1 MLLFPKKIPKYKTGT
16 LLRYKYVFYPER
28 EQIMIVGTYVIMGQT
43 ATHEGLIVEN
53 EVRMYELM
61 YLGENGRKESQT
73 ERWIDML
80 IRQDKMEIA
89 SSPD

>member
-16 LLRYKYVFYPER
+16 LLRYKYVSYPKR
-28 EQIMIVGTYVIMGQT
+28 EQVMIVGTYVIMGQT

-53 EVRMYELM
+53 EVRMYDLM

-73 ERWIDML
+73 EKWIDML

>member
-1 MLLFPKKIPKYKTGT
+1 
-16 LLRYKYVFYPER
+16 
-28 EQIMIVGTYVIMGQT
+28 MIVGTYVIMGQT

-53 EVRMYELM
+53 EVRMYDLM

-73 ERWIDML
+73 EKWIDML

>member
-1 MLLFPKKIPKYKTGT
+1 
-16 LLRYKYVFYPER
+16 
-28 EQIMIVGTYVIMGQT
+28 MIVGTYVIMGQT

-53 EVRMYELM
+53 EVRMYDLM
-61 YLGENGRKESQT
+61 YLGGNGRKESQT

>member
-1 MLLFPKKIPKYKTGT
+1 
-16 LLRYKYVFYPER
+16 
-28 EQIMIVGTYVIMGQT
+28 MIVGTYVIMGQT
-43 ATHEGLIVEN
+43 ATHEGLIVQN
-53 EVRMYELM
+53 EVRMYDLM

-73 ERWIDML
+73 EKWIDML

>member
-1 MLLFPKKIPKYKTGT
+1 
-16 LLRYKYVFYPER
+16 
-28 EQIMIVGTYVIMGQT
+28 MIVGTYVIMGQT

-53 EVRMYELM
+53 EVRMYDLM